1 MPADSVVAE
10 VRAGREAYA
19 ARFGFDP
26 VAMVRDLRERER
38 AGGRVVLSPPAAVGR
53 PAVEGVPN
61 QALQQ
66 TGAAGSLLGIRSS
79 PSGPGC

>member
-1 MPADSVVAE
+1 MLADSVVAE

-26 VAMVRDLRERER
+26 VAMVRDLRVRER
-38 AGGRVVLSPPAAVGR
+38 AGGRVVLPAPVAVGR
-53 PAVEGVPN
+53 QDIGQDIGGGRPN

-66 TGAAGSLLGIRSS
+66 TGTAT
-79 PSGPGC
+79 PVSGTS